1 MELTQPAAS
10 WICANPQALIWRI
23 TYCTVSRSC
32 STRSRR
38 PSSPYLTM
46 AGSART
52 RGTSFVACWS
62 LTRQSGSPPPRYACK
77 VTRDVIRR
85 LLVTDPAKRL
95 TATQVR
101 MQGHQ
106 GRDPS
111 PGGHRPGQAAHRH
124 TGTHAQSPGTSLGIG
139 NALIYFYLLR
149 PKKAVS
155 APQSGSFVV
164 IIL

>member
-1 MELTQPAAS
+1 MENYL
-10 WICANPQALIWRI
+10 L
-23 TYCTVSRSC
+23 YCVQELFNKIKTAEFTIPDDGRVSED
-32 STRSRR
+32 TRN
-38 PSSPYLTM
+38 
-46 AGSART
+46 
-52 RGTSFVACWS
+52 
-62 LTRQSGSPPPRYACK
+62 
-77 VTRDVIRR
+77 VIRR

-111 PGGHRPGQAAHRH
+111 PAGHRPGQAAHRH